1 MSARAGCMDDLIKD
15 FLVET
20 AEALAGLDGELMR
33 LEAEPGNLAIISS
46 LFRILHTIK
55 GTCGFLGFSKL
66 GRLAHASE
74 NVLGGLRDATLKATP
89 GVIDAILR
97 CIDAMKDLVSTIE
110 ATGAEGSADHVR
122 LIAELDALCDARS
135 AAQPGTVSP
144 DMATSLSAGMP
155 ERVGQDAIPCALPAA
170 ASAID
175 VAAHARETSLAGQ
188 TVRVSVGLLEGLMT
202 SVSELVLTRNQLL
215 QLLRGAQDSA
225 FGAPL
230 QRLSAI
236 TSELQNSIMKARL
249 QPVGTAWTALPRLV
263 RDLAQELGKKIELR
277 MEGADTELD
286 RQVLELIKDPLTHM
300 VRNSADHGLEPPAA
314 RRAAGKLET
323 GQIRL
328 NAFHDSGRIV
338 IEVSDDGTGLDA
350 GRIRRKAVQNGLVGA
365 AEAAR
370 LTDAQIFRFI
380 MRPGFSTAAAVTAV
394 SGRGV
399 GMDVVRANIEKIGG
413 TIDIASRPGQG
424 ATFTLKIPLT
434 LAIISSLIVGCGGE
448 RFALPQTAVMELVGA
463 GPGDEHRI
471 ERINDAEVLR
481 LRNHLL
487 PLINLRSLLKLG
499 NAGGPADDT
508 LVIVASAGSRRF
520 GIVVDQVFDAE
531 DIVVKPVAP
540 LLKSLGVY
548 SGNTILGDGSVCMIL
563 DPLGLATTQGQTGD
577 AADDAPDATV
587 AQRETAPDGM
597 RLLLVRAG
605 GGMRKAIPLDLVAR
619 IEEIDLAAI
628 HRSDG
633 KMLVHYGDR
642 LIPVMPAAADMALRP
657 GGPQKL
663 LVFDWPAAADGA
675 PKPEKRQMGLLVDE
689 IVDIVETAV
698 VLQASGRRPD
708 LAGSAL
714 IGGLPTEVL
723 NIAHFLAAAG
733 EEWSPG
739 ALAAD
744 HGGRACVL
752 VADPNAF
759 FRSLIASTLQV
770 AGFDVRTAAND
781 EDALAIL
788 KDGEPIALLLASTD
802 MPGLCAYDLARR
814 LSQIGKPFAPPVI
827 GLSSQVTEEDR
838 QRSSTAGFL
847 RHLQKLDQKTL
858 AEAVKDTL
866 QDRVSKPKE
875 LVA

>member
-1 MSARAGCMDDLIKD
+1 
-15 FLVET
+15 
-20 AEALAGLDGELMR
+20 
-33 LEAEPGNLAIISS
+33 
-46 LFRILHTIK
+46 
-55 GTCGFLGFSKL
+55 
-66 GRLAHASE
+66 
-74 NVLGGLRDATLKATP
+74 
-89 GVIDAILR
+89 
-97 CIDAMKDLVSTIE
+97 
-110 ATGAEGSADHVR
+110 
-122 LIAELDALCDARS
+122 
-135 AAQPGTVSP
+135 
-144 DMATSLSAGMP
+144 
-155 ERVGQDAIPCALPAA
+155 
-170 ASAID
+170 
-175 VAAHARETSLAGQ
+175 
-188 TVRVSVGLLEGLMT
+188 
-202 SVSELVLTRNQLL
+202 
-215 QLLRGAQDSA
+215 
-225 FGAPL
+225 
-230 QRLSAI
+230 
-236 TSELQNSIMKARL
+236 
-249 QPVGTAWTALPRLV
+249 
-263 RDLAQELGKKIELR
+263 
-277 MEGADTELD
+277 
-286 RQVLELIKDPLTHM
+286 
-300 VRNSADHGLEPPAA
+300 
-314 RRAAGKLET
+314 
-323 GQIRL
+323 
-328 NAFHDSGRIV
+328 
-338 IEVSDDGTGLDA
+338 
-350 GRIRRKAVQNGLVGA
+350 
-365 AEAAR
+365 
-370 LTDAQIFRFI
+370 
-380 MRPGFSTAAAVTAV
+380 
-394 SGRGV
+394 
-399 GMDVVRANIEKIGG
+399 
-413 TIDIASRPGQG
+413 
-424 ATFTLKIPLT
+424 
-434 LAIISSLIVGCGGE
+434 
-448 RFALPQTAVMELVGA
+448 
-463 GPGDEHRI
+463 
-471 ERINDAEVLR
+471 
-481 LRNHLL
+481 
-487 PLINLRSLLKLG
+487 
-499 NAGGPADDT
+499 
-508 LVIVASAGSRRF
+508 
-520 GIVVDQVFDAE
+520 
-531 DIVVKPVAP
+531 
-540 LLKSLGVY
+540 
-548 SGNTILGDGSVCMIL
+548 
-563 DPLGLATTQGQTGD
+563 
-577 AADDAPDATV
+577 
-587 AQRETAPDGM
+587 M

-663 LVFDWPAAADGA
+663 LVFDWPAAADTA

-838 QRSSTAGFL
+838 QRSSAAGFL

-866 QDRVSKPKE
+866 QDRMAKPKE